1 MKLNRLLAG
10 TLAFVLVAGL
20 GTPAFAGE
28 MPFDGEDN
36 TVWVDCFV
44 VAGQSGDC
52 SLDTGPSEFNLAPVF
67 ATWNCET
74 LSVPLDSNNGLES
87 DCVVTVP
94 NYIDPLPLKLI
105 HITTDF
111 AVVDDVLCFND
122 VEFPG
127 PPPQG
132 ESGIRDS
139 TSPNSPDGVIEEW
152 RCEPNPDVENI
163 FFTLTSN
170 EVSNIEIHTVSKDVP
185 PPPPVGGEFLP
196 IDSTALVLAGLQT
209 SAIWMLPVLAG
220 IAGSAFGI
228 LYIKYRRN

>member
-1 MKLNRLLAG
+1 MKITSLLAA

-36 TVWVDCFV
+36 TVWVNCSVLFGDT
-44 VAGQSGDC
+44 GDC

-67 ATWNCET
+67 AFWDCQILNNG
-74 LSVPLDSNNGLES
+74 LLDSNNGLFS
-87 DCVVTVP
+87 DCVVTIP
-94 NYIDPLPLKLI
+94 NFIDPLPLKLI

-127 PPPQG
+127 GPAQG

-152 RCEPNPDVENI
+152 RCEPNPDVEKI
-163 FFTLTSN
+163 FFTLTN
-170 EVSNIEIHTVSKDVP
+170 EGSNIEIHTVSKGT
-185 PPPPVGGEFLP
+185 PPPVGGEFLP

-220 IAGSAFGI
+220 VAGSAFGV
-228 LYIKYRRN
+228 LYIKSRRN